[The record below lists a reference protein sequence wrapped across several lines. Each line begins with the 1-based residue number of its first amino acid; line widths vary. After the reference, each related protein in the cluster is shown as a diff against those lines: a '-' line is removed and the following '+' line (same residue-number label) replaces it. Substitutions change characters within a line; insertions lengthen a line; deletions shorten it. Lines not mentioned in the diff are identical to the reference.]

1 MINPDTIQTVIE
13 AARIEEVVG
22 DFVSLKR
29 RGANMWGNCPFH
41 NEKTP
46 SFSVSPAKGIFKCF
60 GCGKAGTAVSFV
72 MEHEKITFPDAIRF
86 LARKYNIEVAEEKQT
101 DEQIQA
107 GNERESLMQVT
118 AFAQKYFSD
127 QLLQTDE
134 GKSVGLSYFRERG
147 ITDESISKFMLGYCN
162 SSWDDFSKHALA
174 EGYKLDFL
182 DKSGLS
188 IVKKEENKIFDRFRG
203 RVMFPIQNLTGRVI
217 GFGGRIMSSDKTKA
231 KYVNSPESEIYSKSH
246 TLYGIFQAKSAIVSA
261 NNCFL
266 VEGYTDVISMHQA
279 GIHNVVASSGTSLT
293 NDQIKLIR
301 RFTQNITILYDGD
314 SAGIKASFRGIDM
327 ILEQGMYVRIVL
339 FPDGEDPDSYARKHR
354 SQEVIDFIEKEASDF
369 ITFKTNLLLSETGKD
384 PIKRANLIKEIVH
397 SITLI
402 PDKIVRTVYIR
413 ECSSL
418 LNIEEQ
424 VLNTEANKLLRQ
436 KLVKEHNLDPQSIS
450 VQEPEQIQAEQQK
463 KEEESNSEG
472 QEKEI
477 IRLLLSYG
485 NDDILFEH
493 EDEFKQIIEV
503 PVKVALFIVNDLST
517 DEISF
522 ENPVYQLIYQTYLKA
537 IKEESFPDK
546 LFFLNHSE
554 TLVSSTAV
562 ELLFSRY
569 EVTAS
574 GWEKS
579 NIFIKEETTRLKKVV
594 MHSLL
599 AMKARKV
606 EHMLDEL
613 QQKLKVETDGDEMMI
628 LMQQFQTLKSIS
640 MQIQSEQ
647 LGRVITK

>member
-1 MINPDTIQTVIE
+1 LINPDTIQTVIE

-72 MEHEKITFPDAIRF
+72 MEHEKLTFPDAIRF

-188 IVKKEENKIFDRFRG
+188 IVKKEENKLFDRFRG

-266 VEGYTDVISMHQA
+266 VEGYTDVISIHQA

-301 RFTQNITILYDGD
+301 RFTPNITILYDGD

-327 ILEQGMYVRIVL
+327 ILEQGMNVRIVL
-339 FPDGEDPDSYARKHR
+339 FPDGEDPDSFARKHR

-384 PIKRANLIKEIVH
+384 PIKKANLIKEIVL

-424 VLNTEANKLLRQ
+424 VLNTEVNKLLRQ
-436 KLVKEHNLDPQSIS
+436 KLVKEHNLDPASIPEP
-450 VQEPEQIQAEQQK
+450 EPEQTQIEQQK

-472 QEKEI
+472 QEREI
-477 IRLLLSYG
+477 IRLLLTYG
-485 NDDILFEH
+485 NDDIFFEH
-493 EDEFKQIIEV
+493 EDEFKQMVEV
-503 PVKVALFIVNDLST
+503 PVKVALFIANDLST
-517 DEISF
+517 DEITF
-522 ENPVYQLIYQTYLKA
+522 ENPVYQFIYEAYLNA
-537 IKEESFPDK
+537 IKEKSFPDK

-554 TLVSSTAV
+554 SLVSSIAV
-562 ELLFSRY
+562 ELLFTRY

-579 NIFIKEETTRLKKVV
+579 NIFIKEEPSRLKKVV

>member
-188 IVKKEENKIFDRFRG
+188 IVKKEENKMFDRFRG

>member
-1 MINPDTIQTVIE
+1 LINPDTIQTVIE
-13 AARIEEVVG
+13 TARIEEVIG

-46 SFSVSPAKGIFKCF
+46 SFSVSPAKGIYKCF

-72 MEHEKITFPDAIRF
+72 MAHEKLTFPDAIRF

-147 ITDESISKFMLGYCN
+147 ITDESISKFLLGYCN
-162 SSWDDFSKHALA
+162 NSWDDFTKHALA

-188 IVKKEENKIFDRFRG
+188 IVKQDEKKQFDRFRG

-301 RFTQNITILYDGD
+301 RFTPNITILYDGD

-327 ILEQGMYVRIVL
+327 ILEQGMNVRIVL

-354 SQEVIDFIEKEASDF
+354 SQEVIDFIEQEATDF

-384 PIKRANLIKEIVH
+384 PIKRANLIKEIVQ

-424 VLNTEANKLLRQ
+424 VLNTEVNKLLRQ
-436 KLVKEHNLDPQSIS
+436 KLVKEHNLDPQSIP
-450 VQEPEQIQAEQQK
+450 EPEQEVQAEQQK
-463 KEEESNSEG
+463 QEEENDSEG
-472 QEKEI
+472 QEREI
-477 IRLLLSYG
+477 IRLLLTYG
-485 NDDILFEH
+485 NEDIFFEH
-493 EDEFKQIIEV
+493 EDEFKQVVEV

-522 ENPVYQLIYQTYLKA
+522 ENPVYLFIYEAYLNA
-537 IKEESFPDK
+537 LKEDTFPDK

-562 ELLFSRY
+562 ELLFTRY

-574 GWEKS
+574 GWEKN
-579 NIFIKEETTRLKKVV
+579 NIFIKEEPSRLKTVILR
-594 MHSLL
+594 SLL
-599 AMKARKV
+599 SMKARKV

-613 QQKLKVETDGDEMMI
+613 QQKLKIETDGDELMI

-640 MQIQSEQ
+640 IQIQSEQ

>member
-1 MINPDTIQTVIE
+1 LINPDTIQTVIE

-72 MEHEKITFPDAIRF
+72 MEHEKLTFPDAIRF

-188 IVKKEENKIFDRFRG
+188 IVKKEENKMFDRFRG

-301 RFTQNITILYDGD
+301 RFTPNITILYDGD

-327 ILEQGMYVRIVL
+327 ILEQGMNVRIVL

-354 SQEVIDFIEKEASDF
+354 SQEVIDFIEKEATDF

-384 PIKRANLIKEIVH
+384 PIKKANLIKEIVQ

-402 PDKIVRTVYIR
+402 PDKITRTVYIR

-418 LNIEEQ
+418 LNIEET
-424 VLNTEANKLLRQ
+424 VLNTEVNKLLRQ
-436 KLVKEHNLDPQSIS
+436 KLVKDHNLDPHSIP
-450 VQEPEQIQAEQQK
+450 EPEQEHIQAEQQK
-463 KEEESNSEG
+463 KEEENNSEG
-472 QEKEI
+472 QEREI

-485 NDDILFEH
+485 NDDIFFEH
-493 EDEFKQIIEV
+493 EDEFKQMVEV

-522 ENPVYQLIYQTYLKA
+522 ENPVYQFIYEAYLNA

-546 LFFLNHSE
+546 MFFLNHNE
-554 TLVSSTAV
+554 TLVSTTAV
-562 ELLFSRY
+562 ELLFTRY

-579 NIFIKEETTRLKKVV
+579 NIFIKEEPTRLKKVV

>member
-1 MINPDTIQTVIE
+1 MINPDTIQNVIE
-13 AARIEEVVG
+13 TARIEEVVG

-46 SFSVSPAKGIFKCF
+46 SFSVSPAKGIYKCF

-72 MEHEKITFPDAIRF
+72 MEHEKLTFPDAIRF

-118 AFAQKYFSD
+118 AFGQKYFSD
-127 QLLQTDE
+127 QLLHTDE
-134 GKSVGLSYFRERG
+134 GKSIGLSYFRERG
-147 ITDESISKFMLGYCN
+147 ITDESITKFQLGYCN
-162 SSWDDFSKHALA
+162 SSWDDFTKHAVA
-174 EGYKLDFL
+174 EGYKLEFL

-188 IVKKEENKIFDRFRG
+188 IVKPEEKKQFDRFRG
-203 RVMFPIQNLTGRVI
+203 RVMFPILNLTGRVI
-217 GFGGRIMSSDKTKA
+217 GFGGRIMSSDKTKS
-231 KYVNSPESEIYSKSH
+231 KYVNSPESEIYNKSH
-246 TLYGIFQAKSAIVSA
+246 TLYGIFQAKSAIVST

-266 VEGYTDVISMHQA
+266 VEGYTDVISLHQA

-301 RFTQNITILYDGD
+301 RFTPNITILYDGD

-327 ILEQGMYVRIVL
+327 ILEQGMNVRIVL

-354 SQEVIDFIEKEASDF
+354 SQEVIDFIEKEAVDF

-384 PIKRANLIKEIVH
+384 PIKKANLIKEIVL

-424 VLNTEANKLLRQ
+424 VLNTEVNKLLRQ
-436 KLVKEHNLDPQSIS
+436 KLVKDHHLDSGSIPEL
-450 VQEPEQIQAEQQK
+450 EPEPKQTEQQK
-463 KEEESNSEG
+463 QEEENNSEG
-472 QEKEI
+472 QEREI

-485 NDDILFEH
+485 NDNIFFEH
-493 EDEFKQIIEV
+493 EDEFKQKVEV

-522 ENPVYQLIYQTYLKA
+522 ENPVYQFIYEAYLKA
-537 IKEESFPDK
+537 MKEETFPDK

-562 ELLFSRY
+562 ELLFTRY

-579 NIFIKEETTRLKKVV
+579 NIFIKEEPSRLKKVV
-594 MHSLL
+594 EHSLL

-606 EHMLDEL
+606 EHMLNEL
-613 QQKLKVETDGDEMMI
+613 QQKLKIETDGDEMMM
-628 LMQQFQTLKSIS
+628 LMQQFQSLKSIS
-640 MQIQSEQ
+640 MQIQAQQ